1 MNVEDCLITD
11 QIFSWYSKGGTKE
24 YHWNVSK
31 ALRDMAAGKLEPVA
45 HIYIDI
51 TESDY
56 LQVLAHN
63 GINEAHL
70 DKITAEAV
78 KVPIVFVE
86 FPPDE
91 EDSEVTHVLIDGN
104 HRFVKTYRDGGRR
117 IAAVVFLLEDLMP
130 YVLDIAKEASR
141 NIKQYVVR

>member
-1 MNVEDCLITD
+1 M
-11 QIFSWYSKGGTKE
+11 
-24 YHWNVSK
+24 
-31 ALRDMAAGKLEPVA
+31 
-45 HIYIDI
+45 
-51 TESDY
+51 
-56 LQVLAHN
+56 
-63 GINEAHL
+63 
-70 DKITAEAV
+70 ITAEAV

-130 YVLDIAKEASR
+130 YTLDIPKEASR